1 MESNNLSNQEW
12 EMILES
18 LKYSKLKFEE
28 YDKYPSVEYKQKR
41 VDEVSQLIS
50 KVASLKKLSKNSL

>member
-1 MESNNLSNQEW
+1 MENNALSSQDW

-28 YDKYPSVEYKQKR
+28 YDKYPSADYKQKR
-41 VDEVSQLIS
+41 VEDVTQLIL
-50 KVASLKKLSKNSL
+50 KIKSLKK

>member
-1 MESNNLSNQEW
+1 MESNILVSQEW

-28 YDKYPSVEYKQKR
+28 YDKYPSADYKQKR
-41 VDEVSQLIS
+41 IEEITQLIS
-50 KVASLKKLSKNSL
+50 KIKSFRYSS